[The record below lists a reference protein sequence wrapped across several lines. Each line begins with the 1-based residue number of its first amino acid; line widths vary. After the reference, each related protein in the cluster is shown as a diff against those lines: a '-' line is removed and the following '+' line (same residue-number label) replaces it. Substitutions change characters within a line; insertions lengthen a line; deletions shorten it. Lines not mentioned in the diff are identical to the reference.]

1 MEDNKEIEKDNINVE
16 ENQNS
21 VVSELKEAIKEQA
34 IEEEKPQSSNFT
46 LRKILGGDF
55 LSSEMLKKTDL
66 GYYSHCHV
74 HSCLC
79 FQSL

>member
-34 IEEEKPQSSNFT
+34 IEEEKP
-46 LRKILGGDF
+46 
-55 LSSEMLKKTDL
+55 
-66 GYYSHCHV
+66 
-74 HSCLC
+74 
-79 FQSL
+79 